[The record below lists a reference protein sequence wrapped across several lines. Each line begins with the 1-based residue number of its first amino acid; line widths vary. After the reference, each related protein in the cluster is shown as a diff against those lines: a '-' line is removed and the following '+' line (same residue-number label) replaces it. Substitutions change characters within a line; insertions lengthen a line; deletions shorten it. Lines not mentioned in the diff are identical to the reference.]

1 MRRAFADTLTEL
13 ATADPRVVFLTGD
26 LGFQVF
32 DDFQAKFPERYLN
45 VGVAEAAL
53 VLAASGLALEGYRP
67 VTYSIASFMTGR
79 PYELAR
85 ISVSYAR
92 VPVVMVGAGGG
103 SSYANAGITHH
114 AFDDLGLMALLP
126 DVAVVAPGDPAE
138 VRSLLPELLR
148 RDGPS
153 YMRIG
158 AFGEP
163 PLGGAAPAPLGRAR
177 TLREG
182 AGVALVTTGDIA
194 REALD
199 AAAALAAEGIA
210 PLVLHYHTVKPLDVA
225 ALDALGDRAHTLVVV
240 EEHGPVGGLG
250 AAVQAWRAGATGLA
264 PRVVR
269 LGVPDAPLLGAPD
282 RKTARRRLGVDAAG
296 IAAAV
301 RAAWRDAAGTRP

>member
-1 MRRAFADTLTEL
+1 MRRAFAETLVEL
-13 ATADPRVVFLTGD
+13 AASDPRVVFLTGD
-26 LGFQVF
+26 LGYQVF
-32 DDFQAKFPERYLN
+32 DAFQARFPARYLN

-53 VLAASGLALEGYRP
+53 VLAAAGLALEGFHP
-67 VTYSIASFMTGR
+67 VAYSIASFMTGR

-85 ISVSYAR
+85 ISISYAR
-92 VPVVMVGAGGG
+92 APVVMVGAGGG

-138 VRSLLPELLR
+138 VRSLLPELVR

-158 AFGEP
+158 AFGERA
-163 PLGGAAPAPLGRAR
+163 LGSTTPAPLGQAR
-177 TLREG
+177 RLREG
-182 AGVALVTTGDIA
+182 DGVALVTTGDIA

-199 AAAALAAEGIA
+199 AAEALVPEGLA
-210 PLVLHYHTVKPLDVA
+210 PRVLHFHTVKPLDVS
-225 ALDALGDRAHTLVVV
+225 ALDALGDRVHTLIVV
-240 EEHGPVGGLG
+240 EEHGPVGGL
-250 AAVQAWRAGATGLA
+250 AAAIQAWHAGATGHA

-282 RKTARRRLGVDAAG
+282 RQTARLRLGLDAAS

-301 RAAWRDAAGTRP
+301 RAAARRP